1 MYCKFSVHII
11 FIILFFYL
19 STFFVYADEK
29 VEREIKKPQS
39 IRELWK
45 DINTLEQEK
54 NLLVFKWKTFVV
66 WWNSLSDLV
75 RAEVSDAEKAEI
87 EQVLN
92 SYLDQKNIYTEELN
106 AALENQDEG
115 EYIEDIKSN
124 MIQNK
129 IWFYSGLLPYIEASK
144 AEEFKLYIDSDLKLN
159 EKSREVSVDID
170 RKNIERQERVEVLQE
185 RIKDNKELLRY
196 NIEERVNKLV
206 QSRLEEFTKK
216 ESFINLSNEQ
226 KIEVFDRLVVK
237 IDILIDKLEALENTT
252 SVVEEKIILY
262 QVVQDILQWF
272 IDSWK

>member
-1 MYCKFSVHII
+1 MYCKFSVHITFI
-11 FIILFFYL
+11 FLFFYL
-19 STFFVYADEK
+19 NTFFVYADEK
-29 VEREIKKPQS
+29 IEVETEKPQS
-39 IRELWK
+39 IRELWE

-54 NLLVFKWKTFVV
+54 KLLVFKWKTFVV

-75 RAEVSDAEKAEI
+75 RAEVSDEEKAEI

-92 SYLDQKNIYTEELN
+92 SYLDQKNIYTKDLN
-106 AALENQDEG
+106 TALENQDKLES
-115 EYIEDIKSN
+115 IEEIKSN

-129 IWFYSGLLPYIEASK
+129 IWFYSNLLPYIEASK
-144 AEEFKLYIDSDLKLN
+144 ADDFKLYIDSDLKLN

-196 NIEERVNKLV
+196 NIEERVNTLV
-206 QSRLEEFTKK
+206 TSRLEEFTKK
-216 ESFINLSNEQ
+216 ESFLNLPNEQ
-226 KIEVFDRLVVK
+226 KIEVFDRLIKK
-237 IDILIDKLEALENTT
+237 IDTLIDKLKALENTT

-272 IDSWK
+272 IDTWK